1 MGSDV
6 SCPCTRVDLNNETEG
21 AQEDIIQ
28 KVLTGKLNQKDII
41 LDFFNEQTK
50 VCLIKTE
57 NIEQFFNNR
66 KLLKIPNNKDYTK
79 YYNSVYISNY
89 LAKNDLTLI
98 VLLDSPFKPT
108 QNLGKFHFI
117 NTGLDNSGK
126 YSIEFLNLVAS
137 TPDLVISQINHNFN
151 LNLKKNM
158 RFLGIINDSPKNRR
172 QFHILYKL
180 HYSKQESNVEY
191 SIQIY
196 KGELD
201 EGMITE
207 VLKMD
212 CNKFKKLKA
221 IMIDFTVYGE
231 EDSICT
237 ITNYKPKDE
246 GPRIKRGSVDI
257 YRQCKI
263 SYLI

>member
-1 MGSDV
+1 MGNDI
-6 SCPCTRVDLNNETEG
+6 SCPCTRVDLENQTEG
-21 AQEDIIQ
+21 DQVDILS
-28 KVLTGKLNQKDII
+28 KVLSGQLNQKDII

-79 YYNSVYISNY
+79 YYNSVFISNY
-89 LAKNDLTLI
+89 LAKNDLTLV
-98 VLLDSPFKPT
+98 VLLDSPFKPI
-108 QNLGKFHFI
+108 QNLGKNNFV
-117 NTGLDNSGK
+117 NTGFDNSGK

-137 TPDLVISQINHNFN
+137 TPDQVIKQINHNFSI
-151 LNLKKNM
+151 NLKKNM

-180 HYSKQESNVEY
+180 HYSNQESNVEY

-207 VLKMD
+207 VLKMG
-212 CNKFKKLKA
+212 CNKLKKLRA

-237 ITNYKPKDE
+237 INVYKTKDNISK
-246 GPRIKRGSVDI
+246 IKRGSVDI
-257 YRQCKI
+257 YRQCKRA
-263 SYLI
+263 S